1 MAETVRRE
9 EYAIR
14 IMKSNVLKLSG
25 FLSGIAALD
34 GGIRDCSAFSFAV
47 SSKENDSVEDA
58 IRSHF
63 SWLAGLSFSEV
74 QVLEGGLRDL
84 EMDLR
89 NYLLRSSCCRS
100 AEKVFELRRYLSF
113 RIMEEIADS
122 IGDEKVVEV
131 ARLTAT
137 SYAGESESVF
147 FSVHIGDGL
156 IVLQFNNDIPFKRRV
171 EAPTF

>member
-1 MAETVRRE
+1 
-9 EYAIR
+9 
-14 IMKSNVLKLSG
+14 
-25 FLSGIAALD
+25 
-34 GGIRDCSAFSFAV
+34 
-47 SSKENDSVEDA
+47 
-58 IRSHF
+58 
-63 SWLAGLSFSEV
+63 
-74 QVLEGGLRDL
+74 
-84 EMDLR
+84 
-89 NYLLRSSCCRS
+89 
-100 AEKVFELRRYLSF
+100 
-113 RIMEEIADS
+113 MEEIADS